1 MVTGAT
7 GRSSA
12 LSGLA
17 TIGGRVEAEY
27 AEVVQAYVPV
37 GALRKLADLAAV
49 SYVGVPAVPL
59 ADSTTDEVVVASNAG
74 TWQAAGISGA
84 GVKVGI
90 IDLGFIGYT
99 VAQTN
104 GDLPP
109 SVTTADFG
117 CGGVATGTSH
127 GTAVAEIVYKMA
139 PSAQLYLICIATNIN
154 LGQAKDYT
162 LAQGITIVNHSVG
175 WFNTSRGD
183 GTGGPSS
190 PDAIVSSAR
199 AGGILWINAAGN
211 AAQYHWSGTF
221 VDANANGYHDF
232 APGSELD
239 TFVVGSGA
247 TVCAWLKWDS
257 WPTTAQDFD
266 LYLFQLSPLTRVKS
280 STNAQTGTQP
290 PTEQLCYANSGPTQS
305 FGLAIWRF
313 SATATPR
320 FDLFIS
326 NAGVGSLTY
335 QVAAGSV
342 TEPASSVNAMA
353 VGAICFSTNAL
364 EPYSSQGPT
373 IDGRLKPDIAG
384 QDSASSPVYGV
395 GGCAGS
401 GGTGSGGF
409 TGTSASSPHV
419 AGAAALVAQANPT
432 FTPAQIQ
439 SFLEARAFDLGP
451 TGKDNLYGSGQLW
464 LGAPPTLV
472 PIISGLSPNTGPTAG
487 GTSVTV
493 TGTGFATATGA
504 TSVRFGTNAATGVSC
519 ASATTCS
526 ATSPAGSGT
535 VDVTVT
541 VAGLTSPTSAADQFT
556 YLGASV
562 GPGTYEDTNAAITFS
577 GTWTSW
583 PDASNSGG
591 SAKYSNQTGASASLV
606 FTGSAL
612 TLTYVKQGNVG
623 IATVAIDGLTVD
635 SLDSYSPTRLFQQQ
649 KTYTTT
655 SGVHTVTVTVSGTKN
670 AASSDVYLIFD
681 NFIVGP

>member
-12 LSGLA
+12 LAGLA

-154 LGQAKDYT
+154 LGQAKDYA

-313 SATATPR
+313 SATATPTVVSSR
-320 FDLFIS
+320 TS
-326 NAGVGSLTY
+326 PGKTARRRRSTESAVA
-335 QVAAGSV
+335 QVPA
-342 TEPASSVNAMA
+342 EP
-353 VGAICFSTNAL
+353 
-364 EPYSSQGPT
+364 
-373 IDGRLKPDIAG
+373 
-384 QDSASSPVYGV
+384 
-395 GGCAGS
+395 
-401 GGTGSGGF
+401 
-409 TGTSASSPHV
+409 
-419 AGAAALVAQANPT
+419 GAAASLVRQHHLRMSRGRLPLLRRQTRLSPRHRSSHSWRHAHLILVRPERT
-432 FTPAQIQ
+432 TCT
-439 SFLEARAFDLGP
+439 ARA
-451 TGKDNLYGSGQLW
+451 NYGL
-464 LGAPPTLV
+464 
-472 PIISGLSPNTGPTAG
+472 
-487 GTSVTV
+487 
-493 TGTGFATATGA
+493 
-504 TSVRFGTNAATGVSC
+504 
-519 ASATTCS
+519 
-526 ATSPAGSGT
+526 
-535 VDVTVT
+535 
-541 VAGLTSPTSAADQFT
+541 
-556 YLGASV
+556 
-562 GPGTYEDTNAAITFS
+562 
-577 GTWTSW
+577 
-583 PDASNSGG
+583 
-591 SAKYSNQTGASASLV
+591 
-606 FTGSAL
+606 AL
-612 TLTYVKQGNVG
+612 
-623 IATVAIDGLTVD
+623 
-635 SLDSYSPTRLFQQQ
+635 PRL
-649 KTYTTT
+649 
-655 SGVHTVTVTVSGTKN
+655 
-670 AASSDVYLIFD
+670 
-681 NFIVGP
+681 